1 MHDQS
6 RPAIFSSIDF
16 RNWTGTGMNST
27 RRGPLTCAQREWFMD
42 VGIDA
47 DSPWSYATN
56 FTSVVNGAGAPL
68 GVVLAAVGDLLDRHE
83 GLRTLLPTTD
93 PGRREQHVLPA
104 AERLGEVVRVAPAG
118 PEADQAIAAAT
129 ATAFRLGEQQ
139 PVLFVLEVAAGTAQ
153 RIGIVVDHT
162 AVDGWGMRVL
172 RSDFLQAL
180 RSRMSGH
187 PAFDGQPV
195 PEQPVETAE
204 WEMSEPGRAYAER
217 AEAYWRRQLGALR
230 DGLSG
235 WRPSGGTAPA
245 EPVLQSRWLASARA
259 ARAAQTV
266 ATRTGMPVSAVYL
279 TAFGSAISLIEGSPC
294 AGIRS
299 LAANR
304 LSAGTQASVRKAVMP
319 VPVLVPGT
327 GDLAARLAAT
337 ASNQLHGH
345 RFANIDPARA
355 VAISGEVLGGLA
367 ETGAAMAR
375 FNYIDASIVG
385 SAANSRS
392 LGAEA
397 IPFTDPAVQ
406 DRITEQPDR
415 PGGSRYILSVQHRPA
430 AALMTIGCHEDT
442 AWAPAAGDMLRHVE
456 DVLVRASE

>member
-1 MHDQS
+1 MK
-6 RPAIFSSIDF
+6 P
-16 RNWTGTGMNST
+16 T
-27 RRGPLTCAQREWFMD
+27 RRGPLTCAQREWFLD

-47 DSPWSYATN
+47 DSPWSSAAN
-56 FTSVVNGAGAPL
+56 FTGVVDGAGAPV
-68 GVVLAAVGDLLDRHE
+68 GVALAAIGDLLDRHE
-83 GLRTLLPTTD
+83 GLRTLLPVTG
-93 PGRREQHVLPA
+93 PGLREQHVLPA

-118 PEADQAIAAAT
+118 AEADAAIAAAA

-139 PVLFVLEVAAGTAQ
+139 PVLFVLAVAAGAVR
-153 RIGIVVDHT
+153 RIGIVADHS

-180 RSRMSGH
+180 RSRMGGRAAFGGLQGR
-187 PAFDGQPV
+187 PA
-195 PEQPVETAE
+195 PEQPLETAE
-204 WEMSEPGRAYAER
+204 WETSAPGRAHAER
-217 AEAYWRRQLGALR
+217 AEAHWRRQLGALR
-230 DGLSG
+230 DGLSS
-235 WRPSGGTAPA
+235 WRPDGGTAPA
-245 EPVLQSRWLASARA
+245 DPVLRSRWLASAHA
-259 ARAAQTV
+259 ARAAQAV
-266 ATRTGMPVSAVYL
+266 ATRAGVPVSAVYL
-279 TAFGSAISLIEGSPC
+279 TAFGSAIGLVEGSPC
-294 AGIRS
+294 AGVQA

-319 VPVLVPGT
+319 VPVLVPGG
-327 GDLAARLAAT
+327 GDLTARLAAT

-345 RFANIDPARA
+345 RFANLDPARA
-355 VAISGEVLGGLA
+355 AAISAEVLGELA
-367 ETGAAMAR
+367 GTGAAAAR

-406 DRITEQPDR
+406 DRVTEQPDR

-430 AALMTIGCHEDT
+430 AALMTIACHGDT

-456 DVLVRASE
+456 AVLVRAAG

>member
-1 MHDQS
+1 MK
-6 RPAIFSSIDF
+6 P
-16 RNWTGTGMNST
+16 T
-27 RRGPLTCAQREWFMD
+27 RRGPLTCAQREWFLD

-47 DSPWSYATN
+47 DSPWSSAAN
-56 FTSVVNGAGAPL
+56 FTSVVDGAGAPV
-68 GVVLAAVGDLLDRHE
+68 GVALAAIGDLLDRHE
-83 GLRTLLPTTD
+83 GLRTLLPVTG

-118 PEADQAIAAAT
+118 AEADEAIAAAA

-139 PVLFVLEVAAGTAQ
+139 PVLFVLAVAAGAVR
-153 RIGIVVDHT
+153 RIGIVADHS

-172 RSDFLQAL
+172 RGDFLQAL
-180 RSRMSGH
+180 RSRMSGR
-187 PAFDGQPV
+187 PAFDGRPA
-195 PEQPVETAE
+195 PEQPLETAE
-204 WEMSEPGRAYAER
+204 WEMSAPGRAHADR
-217 AEAYWRRQLGALR
+217 AEAHWRRQLGALR

-235 WRPSGGTAPA
+235 WHPSGGPAPA
-245 EPVLQSRWLASARA
+245 DPVLRSRWLASAHA
-259 ARAAQTV
+259 ARAAQAV
-266 ATRTGMPVSAVYL
+266 AARTGVPVSAVYL
-279 TAFGSAISLIEGSPC
+279 TAFGSAIGLVEGSPC
-294 AGIRS
+294 AGVRT

-345 RFANIDPARA
+345 RFANLDPARA
-355 VAISGEVLGGLA
+355 AAVSAEVLGELA
-367 ETGAAMAR
+367 GTGAAVAR

-406 DRITEQPDR
+406 DRVTEQPDR
-415 PGGSRYILSVQHRPA
+415 PGGSRYILSVQHRPG
-430 AALMTIGCHEDT
+430 AALMTIACHGDT
-442 AWAPAAGDMLRHVE
+442 AWAPAAGDMLRHIE
-456 DVLVRASE
+456 ATLVRAAG

>member
-1 MHDQS
+1 
-6 RPAIFSSIDF
+6 
-16 RNWTGTGMNST
+16 MNST

-47 DSPWSYATN
+47 DSPWSSAAN
-56 FTSVVNGAGAPL
+56 FTGLVDGAAARL
-68 GVVLAAVGDLLDRHE
+68 DVVLAAVGDLLDRHE
-83 GLRTLLPTTD
+83 GLRTLLPVA
-93 PGRREQHVLPA
+93 GSGGREQHVVPA
-104 AERLGEVVRVAPAG
+104 ASRLGEMVRVAPAG
-118 PEADQAIAAAT
+118 PEADRALAEAAAT
-129 ATAFRLGEQQ
+129 PFRLADQP
-139 PVLFVLEVAAGTAQ
+139 PVLFVLEVAAGAVH
-153 RIGIVVDHT
+153 RIGIVVDHS

-172 RSDFLQAL
+172 RGDFLQAL
-180 RSRMSGH
+180 RGRASGR
-187 PAFDGQPV
+187 PAFDGRPA
-195 PEQPVETAE
+195 PEQPLETAE
-204 WEMSEPGRAYAER
+204 WERSGSGRAYAAR
-217 AEAYWRRQLGALR
+217 AEAHWRRQLGALR

-235 WRPSGGTAPA
+235 WRPSGGPVPA
-245 EPVLQSRWLASARA
+245 EPVLRSRWLASARA
-259 ARAAQTV
+259 ARAAQAV
-266 ATRTGMPVSAVYL
+266 ATRTGLPVSAVYL
-279 TAFGSAISLIEGSPC
+279 TAFGAAISRVEGSPC

-327 GDLAARLAAT
+327 GDLSARLTAT

-345 RFANIDPARA
+345 RFANLDPASA
-355 VAISGEVLGGLA
+355 AAIGAEVLGDLA
-367 ETGAAMAR
+367 AAGAAVAR

-406 DRITEQPDR
+406 DRVTEQPDR

-430 AALMTIGCHEDT
+430 AALMTIACHGDT
-442 AWAPAAGDMLRHVE
+442 TWAPAAGDMLRHVE
-456 DVLVRASE
+456 DMLVRASG

>member
-1 MHDQS
+1 
-6 RPAIFSSIDF
+6 
-16 RNWTGTGMNST
+16 
-27 RRGPLTCAQREWFMD
+27 MD

-56 FTSVVNGAGAPL
+56 FTSVVDGATARL
-68 GVVLAAVGDLLDRHE
+68 GVVLAAIGDLLDRHE

-93 PGRREQHVLPA
+93 SGRREQHVLPT
-104 AERLGEVVRVAPAG
+104 AERLGELVRVAPAG

-129 ATAFRLGEQQ
+129 ATVFRLAAQ
-139 PVLFVLEVAAGTAQ
+139 PPVRFVLEVAAGAVQ
-153 RIGIVVDHT
+153 RIGIVVDHS

-180 RSRMSGH
+180 RSRVSGRA
-187 PAFDGQPV
+187 AFDGRPA
-195 PEQPVETAE
+195 PEQPLDTAE
-204 WEMSEPGRAYAER
+204 WEMSEPGRAYAGR
-217 AEAYWRRQLGALR
+217 AEAHWRRQLGALR

-245 EPVLQSRWLASARA
+245 DPVLQSRWLASADA
-259 ARAAQTV
+259 ARAAQTI
-266 ATRTGMPVSAVYL
+266 ATRTGMPVSAIYL
-279 TAFGSAISLIEGSPC
+279 TAFGSAIGLVEGSPC

-345 RFANIDPARA
+345 RFANLDPARA
-355 VAISGEVLGGLA
+355 EAISAELLGELTV
-367 ETGAAMAR
+367 TGAAVAR
-375 FNYIDASIVG
+375 FNYIDASVVG

-406 DRITEQPDR
+406 DRVTEQPDR

-430 AALMTIGCHEDT
+430 AALMTVACHTDT
-442 AWAPAAGDMLRHVE
+442 TWAPAAGDMLRHVE
-456 DVLVRASE
+456 HVLVRASE

>member
-1 MHDQS
+1 
-6 RPAIFSSIDF
+6 
-16 RNWTGTGMNST
+16 
-27 RRGPLTCAQREWFMD
+27 MD

-56 FTSVVNGAGAPL
+56 FTSVVNGSAAQV
-68 GVVLAAVGDLLDRHE
+68 GVVLAAIGDLLDRHE
-83 GLRTLLPTTD
+83 GLRTLLPATD
-93 PGRREQHVLPA
+93 SGHREQHVLPA
-104 AERLGEVVRVAPAG
+104 AERLGDVVRIAPAG
-118 PEADQAIAAAT
+118 PAADQAIAAAS
-129 ATAFRLGEQQ
+129 ATVFRLAEQQ
-139 PVLFVLEVAAGTAQ
+139 PIRFVLEAAEDAVQ
-153 RIGIVVDHT
+153 RIGIVVDHS
-162 AVDGWGMRVL
+162 AIDGWGMRVL
-172 RSDFLQAL
+172 RSDFVQAL
-180 RSRMSGH
+180 RSRMSGR
-187 PAFDGQPV
+187 PAFDGQPA
-195 PEQPVETAE
+195 PEQPLETAE

-217 AEAYWRRQLGALR
+217 AEAHWRRQLCAVR

-235 WRPSGGTAPA
+235 WRPNSGPAPA
-245 EPVLQSRWLASARA
+245 DPVLQSRWLASARA
-259 ARAAQTV
+259 ARAAQAV
-266 ATRTGMPVSAVYL
+266 ATRTGMPVSAIYL
-279 TAFGSAISLIEGSPC
+279 TAFGSAISLVEGAPC

-345 RFANIDPARA
+345 RFANLDPGRA
-355 VAISGEVLGGLA
+355 AAISAEVLGELA
-367 ETGAAMAR
+367 ATGAAMAR

-397 IPFTDPAVQ
+397 IPFMDPAVQ

-415 PGGSRYILSVQHRPA
+415 PGGSRYILSVQHRPV
-430 AALMTIGCHEDT
+430 AALMTIACHRDT